1 MNAIAVILLGS
12 VRLLRTLGN
21 MWRRLPIRDNVA
33 THDAHAVTPNGAV
46 RGRRRG
52 TARSDERLLDARPE
66 PPQRGLAKVFSVGD
80 CVAIPS
86 AGAGRADHVDRRQG
100 VLHRRPELHRRSL
113 ADESGA
119 CPSAEYQ
126 HLPTQFADPS
136 TARLCLVPNLVANH
150 CYVMDMPIGMLQL
163 ADCAERGQQGLLV
176 QVTQRLDVR
185 DQQACPAA
193 VGQYAWPYPSPARTY
208 CTLTIF

>member
-1 MNAIAVILLGS
+1 MTRVSAMRVVLVAIL
-12 VRLLRTLGN
+12 
-21 MWRRLPIRDNVA
+21 
-33 THDAHAVTPNGAV
+33 GAV
-46 RGRRRG
+46 VLSGCSLG
-52 TARSDERLLDARPE
+52 TPE
-66 PPQRGLAKVFSVGD
+66 PPRGLAEVFSVGD
-80 CVAIPS
+80 CVAIPVQVP
-86 AGAGRADHVDRRQG
+86 GAAPVTLTADKAACA
-100 VLHRRPELHRRSL
+100 
-113 ADESGA
+113 ADPSYTVGAIANSSGQ

-126 HLPTQFADPS
+126 HVPTQLADPS
-136 TARLCLVPNLVANH
+136 TTRLCLVPNLVANH

-193 VGQYAWPYPSPARTY
+193 VGHYAWPYPSPPRTY

>member
-1 MNAIAVILLGS
+1 MTRVRMVLIAVLGVAVSLLSGCS
-12 VRLLRTLGN
+12 Q
-21 MWRRLPIRDNVA
+21 
-33 THDAHAVTPNGAV
+33 
-46 RGRRRG
+46 
-52 TARSDERLLDARPE
+52 
-66 PPQRGLAKVFSVGD
+66 PQPQLERGLAKVFTVGD
-80 CVAIPS
+80 CVAIPAEAAGASTPLS
-86 AGAGRADHVDRRQG
+86 AGKVSCTADPSYTVG
-100 VLHRRPELHRRSL
+100 AV
-113 ADESGA
+113 ADGSGT
-119 CPSAEYQ
+119 CPSNEYQ

-185 DQQACPAA
+185 DQRACPAA
-193 VGQYAWPYPSPARTY
+193 VGQYAWPYPSPPHTY